1 MTNRTWL
8 ITGVSSGFGRLLA
21 EQLLERGDRVAGTV
35 RDPAAVEDLKIRYG
49 DRLWTA
55 VLDMTDAPAIQG
67 VVDRAFADLGSID
80 VVISNAGYGL
90 FGAAEELTGEQVD
103 HQIATNLVGPIH
115 LVRAALPHL
124 RARGGGRILQV
135 SSYGGQATSPGGSL
149 YNASKWG
156 VEGFMEATAKDVA
169 PFGIGVTIVEPG
181 SARTGFRT
189 GSSRLATPL
198 AAYDDSPAKMVR
210 GIRDPSL
217 PSKGDPAKMAAA
229 MIDSVDRHPAPLRIA
244 LGSDS
249 YAYVRQ
255 ALGERLADIEAQR
268 DLAFST
274 DLPAGG

>member
-1 MTNRTWL
+1 MTDRTWL
-8 ITGVSSGFGRLLA
+8 ITGVSSGFGRLLS

-35 RDPAAVEDLKIRYG
+35 RDPAAVRDLKARYG

-55 VLDMTDAPAIQG
+55 VLDMIDAPGIHQ
-67 VVDRAFADLGSID
+67 VVDRAFADLGRID

-90 FGAAEELTGEQVD
+90 FGAAEELTDEQID

-115 LVRAALPHL
+115 LVRAVLPRL
-124 RARGGGRILQV
+124 RAQGGGRILQV

-156 VEGFMEATAKDVA
+156 VEGFMESTAKDVA

-217 PSKGDPAKMAAA
+217 PSIGDPARMAAA
-229 MIDSVDRHPAPLRIA
+229 MIDSVGRRPAPLRIV